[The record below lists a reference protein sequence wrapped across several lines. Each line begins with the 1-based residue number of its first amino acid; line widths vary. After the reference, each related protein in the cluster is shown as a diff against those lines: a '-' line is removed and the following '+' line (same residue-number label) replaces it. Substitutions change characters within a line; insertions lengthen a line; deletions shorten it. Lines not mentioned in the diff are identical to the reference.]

1 MEYKR
6 QRVQFGWLDLKKRRN
21 GPEVWVLRY
30 RETLADGSKRM
41 PSLIVG
47 SIEEYPTESRARA
60 ASMSLLLSI
69 NQEKPDG
76 VPVPFGAVIERYLAQ
91 ELPERNS
98 TASRY
103 RSWLKNYI
111 KPKWAECSLGQIKP
125 LAVEDWLKRLS
136 LAPKSKSHLKNL
148 MRVLFNA
155 AMRWELISY
164 QLNPMSLVRVK
175 DGSKRKRE
183 PKTLSAEEFRQMVE
197 HIPEPFR
204 TMCIVAMCMGLR
216 VSEILGLKWCDIDWE
231 GMRVG
236 IRQSYVYGLPGAVKT
251 PASQRWMP
259 LDRSL
264 AEKLRHHHLR
274 SALPANTEG
283 WIFANPDTGKPYWPG
298 RIQENWLVPAA
309 EKVGLGRIG
318 WHTFRHSHSSLLHAL
333 GVDLKVQQEL
343 LRHADIRTTMN
354 IYTHAVPAA
363 LREANSKVVRLVLPA
378 QVGRE
383 LNAPLSSLADLQ
395 LTARKENIGRGGG
408 DRTHDLRL
416 KRPLLYH

>member
-1 MEYKR
+1 MEHKR

-30 RETLADGSKRM
+30 RETLADGSKRV

-47 SIEEYPTESRARA
+47 SIEKYPTESRART

-69 NQEKPDG
+69 NQEKPEG

-103 RSWLKNYI
+103 RSWLKNYR
-111 KPKWAECSLGQIKP
+111 KPKWAECSLDQIKP

-155 AMRWELISY
+155 AMRWELIPY
-164 QLNPMSLVRVK
+164 QLNPVSLVRVK

-183 PKTLSAEEFRQMVE
+183 PKALSVEEFRQMLE

-216 VSEILGLKWCDIDWE
+216 VSEVLGLKWCDIDWE
-231 GMRVG
+231 GMRIG

-251 PASQRWMP
+251 PAFQR
-259 LDRSL
+259 SC
-264 AEKLRHHHLR
+264 
-274 SALPANTEG
+274 
-283 WIFANPDTGKPYWPG
+283 DTGPFSGGKIASAPIEDCFACEHRRLDLCKPGY
-298 RIQENWLVPAA
+298 R
-309 EKVGLGRIG
+309 K
-318 WHTFRHSHSSLLHAL
+318 
-333 GVDLKVQQEL
+333 
-343 LRHADIRTTMN
+343 
-354 IYTHAVPAA
+354 AV
-363 LREANSKVVRLVLPA
+363 
-378 QVGRE
+378 
-383 LNAPLSSLADLQ
+383 LA
-395 LTARKENIGRGGG
+395 
-408 DRTHDLRL
+408 RTHSGELACSRC
-416 KRPLLYH
+416 

>member
-1 MEYKR
+1 
-6 QRVQFGWLDLKKRRN
+6 V
-21 GPEVWVLRY
+21 
-30 RETLADGSKRM
+30 

-47 SIEEYPTESRARA
+47 SIDKYPTESRART

-69 NQEKPDG
+69 NQEKPEG

-111 KPKWAECSLGQIKP
+111 KPKWAECSLDQIKP

-155 AMRWELISY
+155 AMRWELIPY
-164 QLNPMSLVRVK
+164 QLNPMSPVRVK

-183 PKTLSAEEFRQMVE
+183 PKALSAEEFRQMLE
-197 HIPEPFR
+197 PIPEPFR

-216 VSEILGLKWCDIDWE
+216 VSEILGLKWCDVDWE
-231 GMRVG
+231 GMRMG
-236 IRQSYVYGLPGAVKT
+236 IRQSYVYGIPGPVKT

-259 LDRSL
+259 LDSSL
-264 AEKLRHHHLR
+264 AEQLRQHR
-274 SALPANTEG
+274 SRSTPVNTQG
-283 WIFANPDTGKPYWPG
+283 WIFANPATGKPYWPG
-298 RIQENWLVPAA
+298 RIQKTWLVPAA

-378 QVGRE
+378 QV
-383 LNAPLSSLADLQ
+383 A
-395 LTARKENIGRGGG
+395 
-408 DRTHDLRL
+408 
-416 KRPLLYH
+416 

>member
-30 RETLADGSKRM
+30 RETLADGSKRV

-47 SIEEYPTESRARA
+47 SIEKYPTESQART

-69 NQEKPDG
+69 NQGKTEG

-103 RSWLKNYI
+103 QSWLKNYI
-111 KPKWAECSLGQIKP
+111 KPKWVECSLDQIKP

-155 AMRWELISY
+155 AMRWELIPY

-183 PKTLSAEEFRQMVE
+183 PRALSAEEFQRMLE
-197 HIPEPFR
+197 HVPEPFR

-216 VSEILGLKWCDIDWE
+216 VSEVLGLKWCDIDWE
-231 GMRVG
+231 GMRMG
-236 IRQSYVYGLPGAVKT
+236 IRQSYVYGMPGAVKT
-251 PASQRWMP
+251 PVSQRWMP
-259 LDRSL
+259 LDPSL
-264 AEKLRHHHLR
+264 AQKLRQHQLR
-274 SALPANTEG
+274 SASRVNTEG

-309 EKVGLGRIG
+309 EKVGSGRVG

-363 LREANSKVVRLVLPA
+363 LREANSRVVRLVLSA
-378 QVGRE
+378 QV
-383 LNAPLSSLADLQ
+383 
-395 LTARKENIGRGGG
+395 T
-408 DRTHDLRL
+408 
-416 KRPLLYH
+416 

>member
-1 MEYKR
+1 MEHKR

-30 RETLADGSKRM
+30 RETLADGSKRV

-47 SIEEYPTESRARA
+47 SIEKYPTESRART

-69 NQEKPDG
+69 NQEKPEG

-91 ELPERNS
+91 EIPERNS

-111 KPKWAECSLGQIKP
+111 KPKWAECSLDQIKP

-183 PKTLSAEEFRQMVE
+183 PKALSADEFRLMLE

-204 TMCIVAMCMGLR
+204 TMCLIAMCMGLR
-216 VSEILGLKWCDIDWE
+216 VSEILGLKWCDVDWE
-231 GMRVG
+231 GMRMG
-236 IRQSYVYGLPGAVKT
+236 IRQSYVYGIIGAVKT

-264 AEKLRHHHLR
+264 AEKLRQHQLR
-274 SALPANTEG
+274 SFSPVNTEG
-283 WIFANPDTGKPYWPG
+283 WVFANPATGKPYWPG
-298 RIQENWLVPAA
+298 RVQENWLVPAA

-363 LREANSKVVRLVLPA
+363 LREANSKVVRLVMPA
-378 QVGRE
+378 KV
-383 LNAPLSSLADLQ
+383 A
-395 LTARKENIGRGGG
+395 
-408 DRTHDLRL
+408 
-416 KRPLLYH
+416 

>member
-6 QRVQFGWLDLKKRRN
+6 QRVHFGWLDLKRRRN

-30 RETLADGSKRM
+30 RETLADGSKRV

-47 SIEEYPTESRARA
+47 SIEKYPTESRART

-69 NQEKPDG
+69 NQGKPEG
-76 VPVPFGAVIERYLAQ
+76 VPVPFGAVSERYLAQ

-111 KPKWAECSLGQIKP
+111 KPKWAECSLDQIKP
-125 LAVEDWLKRLS
+125 LLVEDWLKRLC

-183 PKTLSAEEFRQMVE
+183 PKTLSAEEFRQMLE

-204 TMCIVAMCMGLR
+204 TMCIDWRMPTRNAFP
-216 VSEILGLKWCDIDWE
+216 IDI
-231 GMRVG
+231 
-236 IRQSYVYGLPGAVKT
+236 T
-251 PASQRWMP
+251 PLQAQY
-259 LDRSL
+259 
-264 AEKLRHHHLR
+264 
-274 SALPANTEG
+274 
-283 WIFANPDTGKPYWPG
+283 FANPK
-298 RIQENWLVPAA
+298 
-309 EKVGLGRIG
+309 
-318 WHTFRHSHSSLLHAL
+318 SHAHCN
-333 GVDLKVQQEL
+333 VC
-343 LRHADIRTTMN
+343 LRT
-354 IYTHAVPAA
+354 
-363 LREANSKVVRLVLPA
+363 
-378 QVGRE
+378 
-383 LNAPLSSLADLQ
+383 
-395 LTARKENIGRGGG
+395 
-408 DRTHDLRL
+408 
-416 KRPLLYH
+416 

>member
-6 QRVQFGWLDLKKRRN
+6 QRVQFGWLDLKERKN

-30 RETLADGSKRM
+30 RQTLADGSKRM

-47 SIEEYPTESRARA
+47 SIEEYPTESRART

-76 VPVPFGAVIERYLAQ
+76 VRVPFGAVIERYLAQ

-111 KPKWAECSLGQIKP
+111 KPKWAEFSLDQIKP

-155 AMRWELISY
+155 MRWELIPY

-183 PKTLSAEEFRQMVE
+183 PKALSAEEFRQMLE
-197 HIPEPFR
+197 HISEPFR

-216 VSEILGLKWCDIDWE
+216 VSEVLGLI
-231 GMRVG
+231 
-236 IRQSYVYGLPGAVKT
+236 A
-251 PASQRWMP
+251 
-259 LDRSL
+259 
-264 AEKLRHHHLR
+264 RH
-274 SALPANTEG
+274 
-283 WIFANPDTGKPYWPG
+283 
-298 RIQENWLVPAA
+298 PAA
-309 EKVGLGRIG
+309 G
-318 WHTFRHSHSSLLHAL
+318 
-333 GVDLKVQQEL
+333 
-343 LRHADIRTTMN
+343 
-354 IYTHAVPAA
+354 
-363 LREANSKVVRLVLPA
+363 
-378 QVGRE
+378 GRE
-383 LNAPLSSLADLQ
+383 PPNRAFPCSGCWTTVAGPVADSTVRAP
-395 LTARKENIGRGGG
+395 RG
-408 DRTHDLRL
+408 
-416 KRPLLYH
+416 